1 MKKIALIRIFIYIF
15 IGDAAALK
23 IRDITNITPT
33 IAAWIEEYYSLE
45 GRYPEEFED
54 VLKKELK
61 VFDYDI
67 SAYYNNLKKEGYS
80 AFVKD
85 KTLIVIDLIDKKK
98 CIYVFET
105 KNLFL
110 YDSLKLL
117 RVFKTM

>member
-1 MKKIALIRIFIYIF
+1 MKKIALIIIFIYIF
-15 IGDAAALK
+15 IGDVAALK

-45 GRYPEEFED
+45 GRYPEKFED

-85 KTLIVIDLIDKKK
+85 KTLIVIDLINKKK

-105 KNLFL
+105 KNFFL

>member
-1 MKKIALIRIFIYIF
+1 MKKIALIIIFIYIF
-15 IGDAAALK
+15 IGDVAALK

-54 VLKKELK
+54 V
-61 VFDYDI
+61 
-67 SAYYNNLKKEGYS
+67 LKKEGYS